1 MHNKSVKLDSTF
13 LPKRKRVLNK
23 PAKKT
28 KVDALFDSQKVD
40 AHLDSQL
47 SFSSVKRTKVD
58 ALLDSQLSFSSV
70 KRTKVDTLFDSQLSF
85 NSCFVDSQGCA
96 LTSPVSI
103 MYAINLSLPKCAF

>member
-1 MHNKSVKLDSTF
+1 MEKIMHNKSVKLDSTF

-58 ALLDSQLSFSSV
+58 
-70 KRTKVDTLFDSQLSF
+70 TLFDSQLSF